1 MHIVLVTPEIP
12 QNTGNIARTCA
23 ALGAQLHLVHPLGFS
38 VDAKAV
44 RRAGLD
50 YWDLLTVHQY
60 DSLAD
65 FIESHADD
73 RLVLFS
79 SKGAT
84 PYTEIAYSADTYL
97 VFGSETRG
105 LPEDF
110 IRDARQ
116 TVARIPTISEARC
129 LNLSNAVAV
138 AAYEVVRQHAFEGLE
153 TRRD

>member
-23 ALGAQLHLVHPLGFS
+23 ALGAPLHLVHPLGFS

-50 YWDLLTVHQY
+50 YWHLLAVHHH
-60 DSLAD
+60 DSLDA
-65 FIESHADD
+65 FVESHADAQ
-73 RLVLFS
+73 LVLFS
-79 SKGAT
+79 SKGDT
-84 PYTEIAYSADTYL
+84 PYTEISYSPDAFL

-105 LPEDF
+105 LPEEF
-110 IRDARQ
+110 IRGASH
-116 TVARIPTISEARC
+116 TVARIPTVSEARC

-138 AAYEVVRQHAFEGLE
+138 AAYEVVRQHRFVGLE

>member
-1 MHIVLVTPEIP
+1 MHIVLVYPEIP
-12 QNTGNIARTCA
+12 QNTGNVARTCA
-23 ALGAQLHLVHPLGFS
+23 ALGADLHLVHPLGFS

-50 YWDLLTVHQY
+50 YWHLLTVHHY

-65 FIESHADD
+65 FSDSHAED

-84 PYTEIAYSADTYL
+84 PYTEVTYSADTYL

-105 LPEDF
+105 LPDDF
-110 IRDARQ
+110 VREAGH

-138 AAYEVVRQHAFEGLE
+138 AAYEVVRQHGFRGLE